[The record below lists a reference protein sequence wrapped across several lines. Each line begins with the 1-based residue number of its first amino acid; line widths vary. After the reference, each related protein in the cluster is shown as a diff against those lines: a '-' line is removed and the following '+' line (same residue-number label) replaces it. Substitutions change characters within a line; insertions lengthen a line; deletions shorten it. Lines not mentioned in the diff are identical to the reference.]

1 MRIQIIET
9 HVFPLFY
16 AQPTWFQRLDV
27 HLSSGTIVKKR
38 ITMKNDI
45 QYVAYL
51 RVSTQKQG
59 YSGLGLEAQREI
71 INKHLH
77 DTNPIAEFVE
87 VESGRKSDRPKLK
100 EALNLC
106 RKDGATLIV
115 AKLDR
120 LARSVSF
127 LSSLLESDVDIVFCD
142 FPQANKMVL
151 HIISAISQYEAEL
164 IAARTRA
171 SLQAKKSRGFRLGNP
186 EHLLGKHEQAIQNS
200 IKTCKTKADNNPNN
214 KRAVAMLRTLV
225 KEKHSYKE
233 MAEIL
238 NSEGFVSSKGCV
250 FTKSTVYKLIKR
262 YDLL

>member
-1 MRIQIIET
+1 MT
-9 HVFPLFY
+9 
-16 AQPTWFQRLDV
+16 
-27 HLSSGTIVKKR
+27 K
-38 ITMKNDI
+38 
-45 QYVAYL
+45 YVAYL

-71 INKHLH
+71 IHNYLH
-77 DTNPIAEFVE
+77 DTIPISEFVE

-100 EALNLC
+100 EALSQC
-106 RKDGATLIV
+106 RKEGAILIV

-127 LSSLLESDVDIVFCD
+127 LSSLLESDVEIVFCD

-164 IAARTRA
+164 TAARTKA
-171 SLQAKKSRGFRLGNP
+171 ALQAKKARGFRLGNP
-186 EHLLGKHEQAIQNS
+186 EHLLDKHEEAIQNS
-200 IKTCKTKADNNPNN
+200 IKTCKAKADSNPNN
-214 KRAVAMLRTLV
+214 KRAIALLRTLV
-225 KEKHSYKE
+225 KEEHTYQE

-238 NSEGFVSSKGCV
+238 NREGFVSSHGCS

-262 YDLL
+262 NNLK

>member
-1 MRIQIIET
+1 MEEET
-9 HVFPLFY
+9 
-16 AQPTWFQRLDV
+16 
-27 HLSSGTIVKKR
+27 K
-38 ITMKNDI
+38 
-45 QYVAYL
+45 YVAYL

-71 INKHLH
+71 IHNYLH
-77 DTNPIAEFVE
+77 DTIPISEYVE

-100 EALNLC
+100 EALSQC
-106 RKDGATLIV
+106 RKEGATLIV

-164 IAARTRA
+164 TAARTKA
-171 SLQAKKSRGFRLGNP
+171 ALQAKKARGFNLGNP
-186 EHLLGKHEQAIQNS
+186 EHLLDKHEEAIQNS
-200 IKTCKTKADNNPNN
+200 IKTCKAKADSNPNN
-214 KRAVAMLRTLV
+214 KRAIALLRTLV
-225 KEKHSYKE
+225 KEEHTYQE

-238 NSEGFVSSKGCV
+238 NREGFVSSHGCS

-262 YDLL
+262 NNLK

>member
-1 MRIQIIET
+1 MT
-9 HVFPLFY
+9 
-16 AQPTWFQRLDV
+16 
-27 HLSSGTIVKKR
+27 K
-38 ITMKNDI
+38 
-45 QYVAYL
+45 YVAYL

-71 INKHLH
+71 IHNYLH
-77 DTNPIAEFVE
+77 DTIPISEYVE

-100 EALNLC
+100 EALSQC
-106 RKDGATLIV
+106 RKEGAILIV

-127 LSSLLESDVDIVFCD
+127 LSSLLESDVEIVFCD

-164 IAARTRA
+164 TAARTKA
-171 SLQAKKSRGFRLGNP
+171 ALQAKKARGFRLGNP
-186 EHLLGKHEQAIQNS
+186 EHLLDKHEEAIQNS
-200 IKTCKTKADNNPNN
+200 IKTCKAKADSNPNN
-214 KRAVAMLRTLV
+214 KRAIALLRTLV
-225 KEKHSYKE
+225 KDEHTYQE

-238 NSEGFVSSKGCV
+238 NREGFVSSHGCS

-262 YDLL
+262 NNLK

>member
-1 MRIQIIET
+1 MN
-9 HVFPLFY
+9 
-16 AQPTWFQRLDV
+16 
-27 HLSSGTIVKKR
+27 S
-38 ITMKNDI
+38 

-59 YSGLGLEAQREI
+59 FSGLGLEAQREI
-71 INKHLH
+71 IHNYLH
-77 DTNPIAEFVE
+77 GTNPIAEFVE

-100 EALNLC
+100 EALALC

-127 LSSLLESDVDIVFCD
+127 LSGLLESDVEIVFCD

-164 IAARTRA
+164 IAARTKA
-171 SLQAKKSRGFRLGNP
+171 SLQAKKSRGFKLGNP
-186 EHLLGKHEQAIQNS
+186 EHLLEKHKQAIQNS
-200 IKTCKTKADNNPNN
+200 IKTCKTKADSNPNN
-214 KRAVAMLRTLV
+214 KRAVAMLQTLV
-225 KEKHSYKE
+225 KENHSYKE

-238 NSEGFVSSKGCV
+238 NSGGFVSSKGCV

>member
-1 MRIQIIET
+1 MEET
-9 HVFPLFY
+9 
-16 AQPTWFQRLDV
+16 
-27 HLSSGTIVKKR
+27 K
-38 ITMKNDI
+38 
-45 QYVAYL
+45 YVAYL

-71 INKHLH
+71 IHNYLH
-77 DTNPIAEFVE
+77 DTIPISEYVE

-100 EALNLC
+100 EALSQC
-106 RKDGATLIV
+106 RKEGAILIV

-127 LSSLLESDVDIVFCD
+127 LSSLLESDVEIVFCD

-164 IAARTRA
+164 TAARTKA
-171 SLQAKKSRGFRLGNP
+171 ALQAKKARGFRLGNP
-186 EHLLGKHEQAIQNS
+186 EHLLDKHEEAIQNS
-200 IKTCKTKADNNPNN
+200 IKTCKAKADSNPNN
-214 KRAVAMLRTLV
+214 KRAIALLRTLV
-225 KEKHSYKE
+225 KEEHTYQE

-238 NSEGFVSSKGCV
+238 NREGFVSSHGCS

-262 YDLL
+262 NNLK